1 MSKTYLILFS
11 LCLLTLKVGFAETI
25 SSSTNTG
32 KEKDQYNT
40 VTSHQQGAPAKV
52 VKPSTNINPIIVV
65 PVTPN
70 SPRTSTTT
78 SK

>member
-1 MSKTYLILFS
+1 MHKIFLILFALGLS
-11 LCLLTLKVGFAETI
+11 FFKVSFAETI

-32 KEKDQYNT
+32 KDKDQYNT

-52 VKPSTNINPIIVV
+52 VKQSTNINPIVVV
-65 PVTPN
+65 PVAPVG
-70 SPRTSTTT
+70 PRPSAPT

>member
-11 LCLLTLKVGFAETI
+11 LGLLTLKVGFAETI
-25 SSSTNTG
+25 SSSANTG

-52 VKPSTNINPIIVV
+52 VKPSTNINPIVVV
-65 PVTPN
+65 PVTPSAPR
-70 SPRTSTTT
+70 SPTST
-78 SK
+78 S

>member
-1 MSKTYLILFS
+1 MRKIYLILFS
-11 LCLLTLKVGFAETI
+11 LSLLTIKVSFAETI

-40 VTSHQQGAPAKV
+40 VTSHHQGAPAKV
-52 VKPSTNINPIIVV
+52 VKPSTNINPIVVV

-70 SPRTSTTT
+70 ARRTSTPS

>member
-1 MSKTYLILFS
+1 MSKTCLMLFS
-11 LCLLTLKVGFAETI
+11 LSLLTIRFGFAETI

-32 KEKDQYNT
+32 KEIDQYNT
-40 VTSHQQGAPAKV
+40 VTSHPQGAPAKV
-52 VKPSTNINPIIVV
+52 VKQSPNINPIVVV

-70 SPRTSTTT
+70 APRQSNPS

>member
-11 LCLLTLKVGFAETI
+11 LGLLTLKVGFAETI
-25 SSSTNTG
+25 SSSANTG

-52 VKPSTNINPIIVV
+52 VKQSTNINPIVVV
-65 PVTPN
+65 PVAPVG
-70 SPRTSTTT
+70 PRPSAPT

>member
-11 LCLLTLKVGFAETI
+11 LGLLTLKVGFAETI
-25 SSSTNTG
+25 SSSANTG

-52 VKPSTNINPIIVV
+52 VKQSTNINPIVVV
-65 PVTPN
+65 PVAPGG
-70 SPRTSTTT
+70 PRPSAPT